1 MQHVIF
7 DLKIVILFLF
17 IIYIFR
23 YGFRKPPKMCVK
35 AVPQV
40 GDRPVVLST
49 ISEWIENKLKL
60 LLEKNLVVPNLDDVF
75 VPILAGN
82 ALLEGPLN
90 K

>member
-1 MQHVIF
+1 
-7 DLKIVILFLF
+7 
-17 IIYIFR
+17 
-23 YGFRKPPKMCVK
+23 MCVK